1 MRYDPLTVSELLDLV
16 EETFE
21 SWMQLLDSAPSDRLE
36 EPGVSGNWSLKD
48 IIAHITW
55 HEEQMVE
62 AMEARAL
69 IGSEWW
75 ELPTHE
81 RNAKIYEEH
90 KSAPLQ
96 DILDDATAT
105 HQQLVHWIGTLTDE
119 EVNEPGRFEEMPPD
133 WLFGDILAQN
143 TYNHYG
149 DHAASIARWLTNLEC
164 PVPQRC

>member
-1 MRYDPLTVSELLDLV
+1 MTYEPLTVAEVLDLV

-21 SWMQLLDSAPSDRLE
+21 SWMQLLESAPSSKLE
-36 EPGVSGNWSLKD
+36 EPGVSGDWSLKD

-81 RNAKIYEEH
+81 RNARIYEER
-90 KSAPLQ
+90 KSEPLQ
-96 DILDDATAT
+96 NVLDDAIAA
-105 HQQLVHWIGTLTDE
+105 HQQMVHWIQTLSDDE
-119 EVNEPGRFEEMPPD
+119 LNKPGHFEAMPDD
-133 WLFGDILAQN
+133 WFFGEILAQN
-143 TYNHYG
+143 TYQHYG
-149 DHAASIARWLTNLEC
+149 DHAASIARWLSELEL
-164 PVPQRC
+164 R

>member
-1 MRYDPLTVSELLDLV
+1 MTYEPLTVSELVDLV

-21 SWMQLLDSAPSDRLE
+21 SWMQLLESVPSDQLE
-36 EPGVSGNWSLKD
+36 KPGVSGDWSLKD

-55 HEEQMVE
+55 HEAQMVDV
-62 AMEARAL
+62 MEARAL

-81 RNAKIYEEH
+81 RNAKIYDEY

-96 DILDDATAT
+96 DVLDDATAT
-105 HQQLVHWIGTLTDE
+105 HQQLVHWIGTLTDKDL
-119 EVNEPGRFEEMPPD
+119 NEAAALEGMPDD

-143 TYNHYG
+143 TYSHYG
-149 DHAASIARWLTNLEC
+149 DHASAVARWLSNQEL
-164 PVPQRC
+164 P

>member
-1 MRYDPLTVSELLDLV
+1 MRNEPLTVSELLDLV
-16 EETFE
+16 EETFDAWMYLLE
-21 SWMQLLDSAPSDRLE
+21 SVPEDKWEQ
-36 EPGVSGNWSLKD
+36 PGVSGDWSLKD

-81 RNAKIYEEH
+81 RNAHIYDEYR
-90 KSAPLQ
+90 SAPLQ

-105 HQQLVHWIGTLTDE
+105 HQQLVHWIGTLTDKDL
-119 EVNEPGRFEEMPPD
+119 NEAGSFEGMPDD
-133 WLFGDILAQN
+133 WLFGEILSQN
-143 TYNHYG
+143 TFQHYG
-149 DHAASIARWLTNLEC
+149 DHAATVARWLTNMEGHSS
-164 PVPQRC
+164 